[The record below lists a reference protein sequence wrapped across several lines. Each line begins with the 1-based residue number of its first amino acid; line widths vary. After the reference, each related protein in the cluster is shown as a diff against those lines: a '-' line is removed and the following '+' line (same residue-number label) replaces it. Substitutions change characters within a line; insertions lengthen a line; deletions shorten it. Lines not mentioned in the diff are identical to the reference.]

1 MRRGTLAGV
10 ESFVVHI
17 YRRLRS
23 PSLEPVGTVE
33 HVGSGRRSAF
43 SGREQLLQA
52 LLSAPPPAP
61 VPFEPPKPGHR
72 E

>member
-1 MRRGTLAGV
+1 MRRRTLAGV

-17 YRRLRS
+17 YRRLSS
-23 PSLEPVGTVE
+23 PALEPVGTVE
-33 HVGSGRRSAF
+33 HVGSGRRSSF

-52 LLSAPPPAP
+52 LLGAPSP
-61 VPFEPPKPGHR
+61 VSLEPPEPGKG

>member
-1 MRRGTLAGV
+1 MRRRTLAGV

-33 HVGSGRRSAF
+33 HVGSGRRSSF

-52 LLSAPPPAP
+52 LLGAPPP
-61 VPFEPPKPGHR
+61 VSLEPPEPGKG